1 MENIVHEM
9 MAPGI
14 KAPDGIVYGMGCP
27 GKGSP
32 VGCIKIKKH
41 PFKEMQ
47 IKRTDMYVIYDI

>member
-9 MAPGI
+9 MSPGI
-14 KAPDGIVYGMGCP
+14 KAPDGIIYGMGSP

-41 PFKEMQ
+41 PFKEIQ
-47 IKRTDMYVIYDI
+47 IK